1 MPPAGYLHAGLEP
14 ETIAVRGLPCLPGF
28 DPSGALKAPPD
39 EEETVI
45 HYARRLAAVLVGAA
59 AAALTLTALAGATHL
74 EGFGHA
80 NPVGAGTTSTSCTIA
95 SQCLSVTNTAAV
107 DFSAAVRAVGGASGF
122 SIGVDSTVT
131 GNGIAIRGLT
141 PAATDG
147 WGVEGIG
154 GDSGL
159 GVFGHTPTGS
169 AVSYGVEGDSGSNAD
184 LGAGVFGFNNG
195 SSAVS
200 AGVYGNAPTGTGLVG
215 IGGSIGVLGYSPSG
229 LAGLF
234 IGNVHVQGTLSKS
247 AGAFRIDHPL
257 DPANKYLQHS
267 FVESPDMK
275 NVYDGVVTTDARGF
289 ATVTLPHYFQA
300 LNRSFRY
307 QLTSLSGL
315 QNVAVAK
322 EIANNRFVVQSAKPH
337 SKVSW
342 QVTGIRQ
349 DPYAN
354 AHRIQPELAKPAAER
369 GRYLSPELYGKPT
382 SLGLREAQVLARA
395 KPAATRTNR

>member
-1 MPPAGYLHAGLEP
+1 MPAWSLRRSP
-14 ETIAVRGLPCLPGF
+14 VRGLAVPAGIRPHRRVH
-28 DPSGALKAPPD
+28 APRD
-39 EEETVI
+39 EEEIVI
-45 HYARRLAAVLVGAA
+45 HFARRLAAVLVGAG

-74 EGFGHA
+74 QGFGHDNVVA
-80 NPVGAGTTSTSCTIA
+80 ADGFTSTSCNVS

-107 DFSAAVRAVGGASGF
+107 DFSAGVRAVGGASAF

-131 GNGIAIRGLT
+131 GNGIAIKG
-141 PAATDG
+141 ATQVANDG

-154 GDSGL
+154 GESGL
-159 GVFGHTPTGS
+159 GVFGHTPPS
-169 AVSYGVEGDSGSNAD
+169 DNLSYGVEGDTGSNAA

-195 SSAVS
+195 ASAVS
-200 AGVYGNAPTGTGLVG
+200 AGVYGNANTGTGLLG
-215 IGGSIGVLGYSPSG
+215 IGGTIGVLGFTANPSG

-247 AGAFRIDHPL
+247 AGSFRIDHPL

-275 NVYDGVVTTDARGF
+275 NVYDGVVTTNARGF
-289 ATVTLPHYFQA
+289 ATVTLPRYFEA

-322 EIANNRFVVQSAKPH
+322 EIANNRFVVQSEKPG
-337 SKVSW
+337 SRVSW
-342 QVTGIRQ
+342 QVTGIRK
-349 DPYAN
+349 DRYAN

-369 GRYLSPELYGKPT
+369 GRYLSPELYGKPAA
-382 SLGLREAQVLARA
+382 LGLPERQVLARA
-395 KPAATRTNR
+395 AHVTAARRER